1 MPASQQTDYPQRSVA
16 IIKAI
21 LGGERDPRELAAYRD
36 WRVKASEAEIAA
48 RLEGN
53 RQEDVLFLLKY
64 EFSSSRGW
72 NAIVSSSS
80 IWRGWN
86 TAANVPICRKK
97 RGEARLKIKKTAIH
111 PGSIYA
117 RNYSAG

>member
-21 LGGERDPRELAAYRD
+21 LGGERDPRELPAYRD

-64 EFSSSRGW
+64 EFSSSR
-72 NAIVSSSS
+72 
-80 IWRGWN
+80 
-86 TAANVPICRKK
+86 
-97 RGEARLKIKKTAIH
+97 
-111 PGSIYA
+111 
-117 RNYSAG
+117 